1 MHPARSVT
9 VPGNASPA
17 DNWQAGAAP
26 DAFSSL
32 VASVE
37 RNFASIRNGDWAAA
51 AMAAREA
58 IDLHIEDTEL
68 LDGMRYVMCCS
79 GYSRVLLHAD
89 PAGRFCVLGL
99 VWPPGCV
106 TPVHAHL
113 AWCALGLHTG
123 VLEEETFGAWREGET
138 GPGALVA
145 TRAMAPGETCCDASD
160 GRFVHRLAN
169 PSPGFAMSLHI
180 YGVPPDRVAN
190 GVNRIL
196 LA

>member
-1 MHPARSVT
+1 MHAARSVT
-9 VPGNASPA
+9 VPGTAAPI
-17 DNWQAGAAP
+17 DNWQAGATP
-26 DAFSSL
+26 DAFAALVESL
-32 VASVE
+32 D
-37 RNFASIRNGDWAAA
+37 RNFAQVSSGDWAASA
-51 AMAAREA
+51 TAARDA
-58 IDLHIEDTEL
+58 IALHIDKSAL
-68 LDGMRYVMCCS
+68 LDGMHYVMCCT

-89 PAGRFCVLGL
+89 PEGRFCVLGL
-99 VWPPGCV
+99 VWPPGCI

-123 VLEEETFGAWREGET
+123 VLQEETYVAWKVGEGEP
-138 GPGALVA
+138 GPLLA

-169 PSPGFAMSLHI
+169 RSPGFAISLHI
-180 YGVPPDRVAN
+180 YGVQPDRVGD